1 MAYTYC
7 PGQMISSSRGLSLFF
22 NLFVDRFLFVG
33 SHVTM
38 QYKYLPLPIVNG
50 ECLFSSHIAFI
61 SRTQEYKLVCH
72 CKIFSAEHRWFV
84 LFVGNN
90 MSWRRMEL
98 K

>member
-1 MAYTYC
+1 MTYTYC

-50 ECLFSSHIAFI
+50 ECSLLILLSFLALRSTSWYAIVKSSVENIDGLYCLWVI
-61 SRTQEYKLVCH
+61 TCH
-72 CKIFSAEHRWFV
+72 VEEW
-84 LFVGNN
+84 N
-90 MSWRRMEL
+90 
-98 K
+98 